1 MSLGTT
7 SISELP
13 VANQQGPPVNLA
25 LQESNS
31 NESINNSA
39 QKLTQQRE
47 MDDNKVAQQN
57 QPPPN
62 PQDFMKRVETDVEA
76 VKQTGQLKLP
86 ERDIPRENTH
96 ITQDAAVKP
105 NFVPEAPD
113 DYIKKY
119 QTNEVVQEVRA
130 KKEKREK
137 QYDFLYDE
145 LQGPIIISLL
155 YFLFQLPV
163 VNKTLI
169 KNIPKLFKND
179 GNLNTQGYLFSS
191 ILFGSC
197 YFLFTKAVDHIAA

>member
-31 NESINNSA
+31 NESINNNA
-39 QKLTQQRE
+39 QQLTQQRE
-47 MDDNKVAQQN
+47 MDDNKIAQQN

>member
-31 NESINNSA
+31 NESINNNA
-39 QKLTQQRE
+39 QQLTQQRE
-47 MDDNKVAQQN
+47 MDDNKIAQQN

-96 ITQDAAVKP
+96 LTQDAAVKP

-197 YFLFTKAVDHIAA
+197 YFLFTKAIDHVAA

>member
-39 QKLTQQRE
+39 QQLTQQRE

-130 KKEKREK
+130 TKEKREK

>member
-31 NESINNSA
+31 NESINNNA
-39 QKLTQQRE
+39 QHLTQQRE

-96 ITQDAAVKP
+96 LTQDVAVKP